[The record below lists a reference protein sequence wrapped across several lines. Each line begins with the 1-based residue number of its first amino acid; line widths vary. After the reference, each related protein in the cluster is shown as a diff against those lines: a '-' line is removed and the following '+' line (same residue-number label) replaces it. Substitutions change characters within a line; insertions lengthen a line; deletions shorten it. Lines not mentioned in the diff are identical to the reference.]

1 MPRILVIGATGT
13 VGGQVLHQLRTAG
26 IDARGLSRTP
36 QITQFF
42 VAGDLTHPET
52 LDPALDGVDA
62 VFLVWTAPPAAFGPA
77 LEKISKYAKRLV
89 LLTSPHQTQHPL
101 FQQPNALRNVHA
113 EMERQIIATPGI
125 QWTFLRPGMF
135 AANALSWWGPQIRS
149 GSNVVRWPF
158 ADTPTAP
165 IHEADIAAV
174 AVRALLQDGHASA
187 EYMLTGPQSLTQAEQ
202 VEIIGRAIG
211 RSLRMEN
218 IPPDQAREE
227 LRSVLP
233 PPAISMLMDA
243 WAAALGQPAYVTST
257 VTDVT
262 GVPART
268 FLDWATDH
276 STAF

>member
-1 MPRILVIGATGT
+1 
-13 VGGQVLHQLRTAG
+13 
-26 IDARGLSRTP
+26 
-36 QITQFF
+36 
-42 VAGDLTHPET
+42 
-52 LDPALDGVDA
+52 
-62 VFLVWTAPPAAFGPA
+62 
-77 LEKISKYAKRLV
+77 
-89 LLTSPHQTQHPL
+89 
-101 FQQPNALRNVHA
+101 
-113 EMERQIIATPGI
+113 
-125 QWTFLRPGMF
+125 MF
-135 AANALSWWGPQIRS
+135 AANALSWWGPQIRA
-149 GSNVVRWPF
+149 GSNTIRWPF